1 MKTTRDGRPFTV
13 IGENIHATRVVL
25 RSGKRVA
32 TTADGREAL
41 VFAGPDGSTRL
52 FPLPEA
58 ILASSEF
65 GEGKVKHVRAALLAA
80 LGSDTTEAAVGR
92 DYLAWLATRQVAAGA
107 DFLDLNV
114 DELSEKTEV
123 QRSAMAWLV
132 REIETVAPVPVA
144 LDSSGTDIIRA
155 GLEARDRS
163 RPAPLLNSASRER
176 LDVLDLAAEHGC
188 PVIVSAAGGTD
199 LPSNADERVA
209 NALGMVEAAT
219 ARGIPLD
226 RLHLDVIVL
235 PVAVDPMVGD
245 AVIGAI
251 RRLRSELGPTVHLTG
266 GFSNV
271 SFGLP
276 VRTLIN
282 DVFVDLVV
290 EAGADSGIVDPVAS
304 DLKRVFAQDREARP
318 YRLAADLLTGVDQY
332 GMEFLAAYRKGEL
345 ASAG

>member
-1 MKTTRDGRPFTV
+1 MRTTRDGRPFTI

-41 VFAGPDGSTRL
+41 VFAAPDGSARL

-65 GEGKVKHVRAALLAA
+65 ADGKVKHVRAALIAA
-80 LGSDTTEAAVGR
+80 LGDDRAVADTGR
-92 DYLAWLATRQVAAGA
+92 DYLAWLAARQVSAGA

-114 DELSEKTEV
+114 DELSEKMEL
-123 QRSAMAWLV
+123 QRAAMTWLV
-132 REIETVAPVPVA
+132 QAIEAVTPVPLA
-144 LDSSGTDIIRA
+144 LDSSSSEIIRA

-176 LDVLDLAAEHGC
+176 PDVLDLAAEHGC
-188 PVIVSAAGGTD
+188 PVIASAAGGTD

-209 NALGMVEAAT
+209 NALGMVEAAA

-245 AVIGAI
+245 AVLGSI
-251 RRLRSELGPTVHLTG
+251 RQLRAELGPEVHLGG

-271 SFGLP
+271 SYGLP
-276 VRTLIN
+276 MRKLIN
-282 DVFVDLVV
+282 DVFVDLVAA
-290 EAGADSGIVDPVAS
+290 AGADSGIVDPVGS
-304 DLKRVFAQDREARP
+304 DLDRVFAQDQGTRA
-318 YRLAADLLTGVDQY
+318 YRLAADLLTGADPY
-332 GMEFLAAYRKGEL
+332 GMGFLAAYRRGEL

>member
-1 MKTTRDGRPFTV
+1 MIDTVRGPFVV
-13 IGENIHATRVVL
+13 IAENIHATRVVL

-32 TTADGREAL
+32 ATADGHEAL
-41 VFAGPDGSTRL
+41 VFAGPDGSARL
-52 FPLPEA
+52 LPLPEA
-58 ILASSEF
+58 ILASPEF
-65 GEGKVKHVRAALLAA
+65 AAGKVKHVRAALLAG
-80 LGSDTTEAAVGR
+80 LGSDANEAALGR

-114 DELSEKTEV
+114 DELSERTEV
-123 QRSAMAWLV
+123 QRAAMAWLV
-132 REIETVAPVPVA
+132 REIEAVAPVPAA
-144 LDSSGTDIIRA
+144 LDSSDTEIIRA

-199 LPSNADERVA
+199 LPSSADERVA
-209 NALGMVEAAT
+209 NARSMVEAAA

-245 AVIGAI
+245 HVISAI
-251 RRLRSELGPTVHLTG
+251 RRLRAELGPAVHLTG

-271 SFGLP
+271 SYGLP
-276 VRTLIN
+276 ARKLIN
-282 DVFVDLVV
+282 DVFIDLVA
-290 EAGADSGIVDPVAS
+290 EAGADSGIVDPVTS
-304 DLKRVFAQDREARP
+304 NLDRVFAQDRDTQA
-318 YRLAADLLTGVDQY
+318 YRIAADLLTGADPY
-332 GMEFLAAYRKGEL
+332 GMAFLAAYRKGEL

>member
-1 MKTTRDGRPFTV
+1 MRTTPDGRPFTI

-25 RSGKRVA
+25 RSGRRVA
-32 TTADGREAL
+32 TTADGRDAL
-41 VFAGPDGSTRL
+41 AFAGPDGSPRL
-52 FPLPEA
+52 FPLPDA

-80 LGSDTTEAAVGR
+80 LGDDPAAAESGR
-92 DYLAWLATRQVAAGA
+92 DYLVWLATRQVAAGA

-114 DELSEKTEV
+114 DELSEKSEA
-123 QRSAMAWLV
+123 QRAAMSWLV
-132 REIETVAPVPVA
+132 GAIEAATPVPLA
-144 LDSSGTDIIRA
+144 LDSSSGEIIRA

-188 PVIVSAAGGTD
+188 PVIASAAGGTD

-209 NALGMVEAAT
+209 NALAMVEAAA

-226 RLHLDVIVL
+226 RVHLDVIVL

-245 AVIGAI
+245 AVVAAV
-251 RRLRSELGPTVHLTG
+251 RQLRAELGPAVHIGG

-271 SFGLP
+271 SYGLP
-276 VRTLIN
+276 ARKIIN
-282 DVFVDLVV
+282 DVFVDLAV
-290 EAGADSGIVDPVAS
+290 EAGADSGIIDPVAS
-304 DLKRVFAQDREARP
+304 DLDRVFSQDRQARA
-318 YRLAADLLTGVDQY
+318 YRLAADLLTGADPY
-332 GMEFLAAYRKGEL
+332 GMAFLAAYRKGEL
-345 ASAG
+345 AAGG

>member
-1 MKTTRDGRPFTV
+1 MKTRRDGRPFIV

-32 TTADGREAL
+32 TTPDGREAL
-41 VFAGPDGSTRL
+41 VFTGPDGAARL
-52 FPLPEA
+52 LPLPEA
-58 ILASSEF
+58 ILASSELA
-65 GEGKVKHVRAALLAA
+65 EGKVKHVRAALLAA
-80 LGSDTTEAAVGR
+80 MGADAGEAAAGR
-92 DYLAWLATRQVAAGA
+92 GYLAWLATRQVAAGA

-114 DELSEKTEV
+114 DELSEKPEV
-123 QRSAMAWLV
+123 QRAAMAWLV
-132 REIETVAPVPVA
+132 REIEAATPVPVA
-144 LDSSGTDIIRA
+144 LDSSGTEIIRA

-176 LDVLDLAAEHGC
+176 PDVLDLAAEHGC

-209 NALGMVEAAT
+209 NALGMVEAAA

-226 RLHLDVIVL
+226 RLHLDLIVL

-276 VRTLIN
+276 VRKLIN
-282 DVFVDLVV
+282 DVFVDLVA
-290 EAGADSGIVDPVAS
+290 EAGADSGIIDPVAS
-304 DLKRVFAQDREARP
+304 DLDRVFAQDRGTHP
-318 YRLAADLLTGVDQY
+318 YRLAAGLLTGADPY
-332 GMEFLAAYRKGEL
+332 GMEFLAAYRRGEL
-345 ASAG
+345 TAAG

>member
-1 MKTTRDGRPFTV
+1 MRTTRDGRPFTI

-25 RSGKRVA
+25 RSGRRV
-32 TTADGREAL
+32 TTTEDGREAL
-41 VFAGPDGSTRL
+41 VFAGPDGSPRL
-52 FPLPEA
+52 LPLPEA

-65 GEGKVKHVRAALLAA
+65 AGGKVKHVRAALIAA
-80 LGSDTTEAAVGR
+80 LGDDPGAAADGR
-92 DYLAWLATRQVAAGA
+92 AYLAWMAARQVAAGA

-114 DELSEKTEV
+114 DELSEKAES
-123 QRSAMAWLV
+123 QLAAMAWLV
-132 REIETVAPVPVA
+132 GAIEVAAPVPLA
-144 LDSSGTDIIRA
+144 LDSSSSGIIRA

-188 PVIVSAAGGTD
+188 PVIASAAGGTD
-199 LPSNADERVA
+199 LPADADERVV
-209 NALGMVEAAT
+209 NALAIVEAAA
-219 ARGIPLD
+219 ARGIPLE

-251 RRLRSELGPTVHLTG
+251 RRLRAELGPAVHICG

-276 VRTLIN
+276 LRKLVN
-282 DVFVDLVV
+282 DVFVDLAV

-304 DLKRVFAQDREARP
+304 DLDRVFAQDRGARP
-318 YRLAADLLTGVDQY
+318 YRLAADLLTGADAY
-332 GMEFLAAYRKGEL
+332 GMEFLAAYRRGDL
-345 ASAG
+345 AAAG

>member
-1 MKTTRDGRPFTV
+1 MRTTRDGRPFTI
-13 IGENIHATRVVL
+13 IGENIHATRVLL
-25 RSGKRVA
+25 RSGKRLA
-32 TTADGREAL
+32 ATADGRDAL
-41 VFAGPDGSTRL
+41 VFAGPEGSPRL
-52 FPLPEA
+52 FPLPGA

-65 GEGKVKHVRAALLAA
+65 AAGKVKHIRAALMAA
-80 LGSDTTEAAVGR
+80 LGENPAEAAIGR
-92 DYLAWLATRQVAAGA
+92 DYLAWLAARQVAAGA

-123 QRSAMAWLV
+123 QRAAMTWLV
-132 REIETVAPVPVA
+132 GEIEAAAPVPLA
-144 LDSSGTDIIRA
+144 LDSSSSEIIRA

-188 PVIVSAAGGTD
+188 PVIASAAGGTD
-199 LPSNADERVA
+199 LPSNAEERVA
-209 NALGMVEAAT
+209 NALAMVGAAT

-245 AVIGAI
+245 AVIGSI
-251 RRLRSELGPTVHLTG
+251 RRLRAELGPAVHLCG

-271 SFGLP
+271 SYGLP
-276 VRTLIN
+276 IRKLIN
-282 DVFVDLVV
+282 DVFVDLAA

-304 DLKRVFAQDREARP
+304 DLDRVFAQDRETRP
-318 YRLAADLLTGVDQY
+318 YQLAADLLTGADPY
-332 GMEFLAAYRKGEL
+332 GMAFLAAYRKGEL

>member
-1 MKTTRDGRPFTV
+1 MRTTPDGRPFTI

-32 TTADGREAL
+32 TTADGRDAL
-41 VFAGPDGSTRL
+41 VFAGPDGSPRL

-58 ILASSEF
+58 VLASSEF

-80 LGSDTTEAAVGR
+80 LGDEASAAQAGR
-92 DYLAWLATRQVAAGA
+92 DYLAWLAARQVAAGA
-107 DFLDLNV
+107 DYLDLNV

-123 QRSAMAWLV
+123 QLAAMTWLV
-132 REIETVAPVPVA
+132 GAIESAAPVPLA
-144 LDSSGTDIIRA
+144 LDSSSSEIIRA

-188 PVIVSAAGGTD
+188 PVIASAAGGTD
-199 LPSNADERVA
+199 LPANADERVA
-209 NALGMVEAAT
+209 NAVAMVEAAA
-219 ARGIPLD
+219 ARGIPLE

-245 AVIGAI
+245 AVIGSI
-251 RRLRSELGPTVHLTG
+251 RRLRAELGPAVHLCG

-271 SFGLP
+271 SYGLP
-276 VRTLIN
+276 LRKLVN
-282 DVFVDLVV
+282 DVFVDLAVQ
-290 EAGADSGIVDPVAS
+290 AGADSGIVDPVAS
-304 DLKRVFAQDREARP
+304 DLDRVFAQDRDTRA
-318 YRLAADLLTGVDQY
+318 YRLAAGLLTGADPY
-332 GMEFLAAYRKGEL
+332 AMEFLAAYRKGEL